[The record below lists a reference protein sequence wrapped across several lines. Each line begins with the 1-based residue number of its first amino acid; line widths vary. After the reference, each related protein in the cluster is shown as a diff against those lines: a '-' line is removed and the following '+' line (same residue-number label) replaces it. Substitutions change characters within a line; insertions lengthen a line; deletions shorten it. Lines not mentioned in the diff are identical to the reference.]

1 MRIGRWRMDRGRIE
15 RGLRGRGK
23 RGTSRIVLALVSMR
37 MRRGYVSSP
46 GKGGERE
53 GVGRE

>member
-1 MRIGRWRMDRGRIE
+1 MDRGRIE